1 MTETADAIIAA
12 LGLHAHPE
20 GGFFAETWRDPH
32 PPGARGHSTAIY
44 YLLRAGD
51 DSRWHRI
58 DAVEV
63 WHYYA
68 GAPLDLRLSPDG
80 TRVERARLG
89 PSIARGERPQV
100 VVPVRCWQS
109 ARSGGEW
116 TLARVHGRPGIR
128 VRRVRARGTGL
139 GARSAVIADGAAPV
153 GRYRVAALLRGVA
166 RGKVSQDDREG

>member
-51 DSRWHRI
+51 DSPWHRI

-116 TLARVHGRPGIR
+116 TLAGCTVAPAFEFDGFELAAPGWEPGAPSSPTEQRPS
-128 VRRVRARGTGL
+128 VGTG
-139 GARSAVIADGAAPV
+139 
-153 GRYRVAALLRGVA
+153 
-166 RGKVSQDDREG
+166 